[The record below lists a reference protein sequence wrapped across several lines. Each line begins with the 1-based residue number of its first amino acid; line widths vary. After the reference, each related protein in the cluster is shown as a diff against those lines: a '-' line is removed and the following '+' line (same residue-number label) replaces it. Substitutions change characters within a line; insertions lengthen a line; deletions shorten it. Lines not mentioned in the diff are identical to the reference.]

1 MMKPKTK
8 AAVMTVG
15 VLLILISLISIIA
28 LFPIQA
34 MTILIGG
41 SLSILTGAIYKLL
54 KQKYDE
60 EENLS

>member
-1 MMKPKTK
+1 MKPKTK

-34 MTILIGG
+34 SVILIVG